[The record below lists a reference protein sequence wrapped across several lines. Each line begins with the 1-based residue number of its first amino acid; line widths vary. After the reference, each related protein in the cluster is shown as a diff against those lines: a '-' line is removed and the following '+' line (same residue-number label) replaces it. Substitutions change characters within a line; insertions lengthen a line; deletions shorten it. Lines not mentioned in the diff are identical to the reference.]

1 MASYSVVHPVVRIV
15 RLLQLDKVDISSL
28 YFYAILS
35 GLIQLTL
42 PLGVQAII
50 NFIMFNTLSTSLV
63 VLVALVILGVFFSG
77 LLQVKQMEVTE
88 KVQQKIF
95 VRYAFAFADKLPKIE
110 QKGTENYYLPELT
123 NRFFDTINLQKGLSK
138 LLLDVPMA
146 SIQILFGVILLSF
159 YHPVFIALGVLLLL
173 IVYLILRLTSDKG
186 LQSSFDESDYK
197 YKVAAWL
204 QEVAE
209 HISVFKNY
217 RSTAFN
223 ITKTDAFT
231 KEYLK
236 NRTKHFKILRIQYW
250 SLVVFKV
257 ILTAAMLIIGC
268 VLLLN
273 QLINIGQFIAAEIVI
288 LSITASIEKLIVS
301 IDIIFDVL
309 TAAEKLNKL
318 LQKPEES
325 SGNLQLNVATPLSIS
340 FQDVCFS
347 YTPQLPVIRNATFEI
362 KAGEKI
368 LLNRSESKTGTST
381 LLKMLANHHSPS
393 SGTILIN
400 GIPENNYNLGSYQK
414 HISYLTGQNEIF
426 SGTLWENITLGNKQ
440 IKPQQVIELVEKLD
454 FESFI
459 QNFEK
464 GYDTPILNHGILL
477 SSYLIK
483 KILLLRTLLQPH
495 QLLLLD
501 EPFLNLTTS
510 SQLKVAE
517 YVTAL
522 SSTVIVA
529 TQNIDLERY
538 FDRSLRLGS
547 TSK

>member
-1 MASYSVVHPVVRIV
+1 MSSYTVVHPVVRIV
-15 RLLQLDKVDISSL
+15 RLLQLDKVDITSL

-50 NFIMFNTLSTSLV
+50 NFVMFNTLSTSLV
-63 VLVALVILGVFFSG
+63 ILVALVILGVFFSG
-77 LLQVKQMEVTE
+77 LVQVKQMEITE

-110 QKGTENYYLPELT
+110 QKGTENYSLPELT

-173 IVYLILRLTSDKG
+173 IVYLILRLTSHKG
-186 LQSSFDESDYK
+186 LQTSFDESDYK

-204 QEVAE
+204 QEVAQ

-231 KEYLK
+231 REYLK

-250 SLVVFKV
+250 SLIVFKV
-257 ILTAAMLIIGC
+257 LLTAAMLIIGC

-301 IDIIFDVL
+301 IDVIFDVL
-309 TAAEKLNKL
+309 TASEKLNKL
-318 LQKPEES
+318 LQKPEEP
-325 SGNLQLNVATPLSIS
+325 SGNLQLNVSNPLSIS

-347 YTPQLPVIRNATFEI
+347 YTPQLPVIRHASFEI

-381 LLKMLANHHSPS
+381 LLKMLANYHSPS
-393 SGTILIN
+393 SGIILIN
-400 GIPENNYNLGSYQK
+400 GIPENNYNLESYQK

-440 IKPQQVIELVEKLD
+440 IKPEQVIELVEKLG

-459 QNFEK
+459 QNFEE
-464 GYDTPILNHGILL
+464 GYNTPIQNHGILL

-483 KILLLRTLLQPH
+483 NILLLRTLLQPH

-501 EPFLNLTTS
+501 EPFMNLTKAT
-510 SQLKVAE
+510 QLKVAE

-522 SSTVIVA
+522 PSTVIVA

-547 TSK
+547 SK